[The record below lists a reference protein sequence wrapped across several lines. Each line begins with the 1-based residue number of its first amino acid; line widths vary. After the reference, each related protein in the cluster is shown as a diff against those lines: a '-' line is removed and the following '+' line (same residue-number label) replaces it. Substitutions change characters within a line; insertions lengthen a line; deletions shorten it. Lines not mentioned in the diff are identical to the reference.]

1 MDRKSRGMIPRELL
15 GLAILAALLLAGLL
29 SSWHL
34 NRQHR
39 AMANAMEDSTWLALS
54 GQWEN
59 AKESASAARQ
69 NWEKGWRFR
78 AAFADHGPMEEI
90 DGLFRELTVYS
101 AAGERT
107 EFSRT
112 CTLLAEK
119 LEAMASSARL
129 SWWNVL

>member
-1 MDRKSRGMIPRELL
+1 MDRKIRGMTARELMGL
-15 GLAILAALLLAGLL
+15 GILAALLIAGLL
-29 SSWHL
+29 SAWNQ

-39 AMANAMEDSTWLALS
+39 AMANVMEDSTWLALS

-78 AAFADHGPMEEI
+78 AAFADHGPIEEI
-90 DGLFRELTVYS
+90 DSLFRELTVYS